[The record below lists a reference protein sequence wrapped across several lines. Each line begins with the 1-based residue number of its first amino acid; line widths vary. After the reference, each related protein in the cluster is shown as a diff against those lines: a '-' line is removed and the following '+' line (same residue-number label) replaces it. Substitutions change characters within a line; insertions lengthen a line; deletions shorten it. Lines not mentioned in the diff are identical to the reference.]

1 MRTKNEIIL
10 KWVISPIAYLVILL
24 VLAKNFFKKTAGQI
38 RAGFQ
43 FALPRMKSGNLK
55 TGHKAPDA
63 RLFHLDGNASF
74 KLSEK
79 MGSRPLIL
87 IFGSY
92 T

>member
-10 KWVISPIAYLVILL
+10 KWVISPVAYFVIILI
-24 VLAKNFFKKTAGQI
+24 LAKNFFKKTFGQI

-43 FALPRMKSGNLK
+43 FALPRMKLGNLK
-55 TGHKAPDA
+55 TRHNAPNVQ
-63 RLFHLDGNASF
+63 LFHLDGSTF